1 MIARNHVL
9 YNYMGQNMMMQPT
22 NPSTTN
28 HTRDNDD
35 QHHHHAGST
44 LVSYSNNFMKP
55 NLLYGQSSENYTHS
69 TNNSN
74 SNTNNSG
81 TAGIH
86 AAGNWMANL
95 PQQGAAYNHP
105 TTKPNMFGPASWN
118 HHNIHD

>member
-1 MIARNHVL
+1 MSER
-9 YNYMGQNMMMQPT
+9 MMVYQILT
-22 NPSTTN
+22 
-28 HTRDNDD
+28 HGRKERE
-35 QHHHHAGST
+35 QQHHHHHHHHHAGST

-55 NLLYGQSSENYTHS
+55 NLLYGHSSENYTHP

-86 AAGNWMANL
+86 GAGNWMVNL

-105 TTKPNMFGPASWN
+105 TTKPNMFAPASWN
-118 HHNIHD
+118 HHNIHE